1 VTVDAAVLI
10 WFSRNIDLYAVLDE
24 WRDARSNYDPGR
36 VVDDSW
42 YVDTYE
48 VALGTSDKNALFDE
62 AVRKLFRYD
71 FYPES
76 FVAVAADFIR
86 DNRPPEAGECV
97 VQRIRVI
104 PGIVDAV
111 TMNIVKSVWQDPERK
126 GFTLVT
132 SERQFELGE
141 WTASIVRNPGGDIA
155 LLVRAISKPSKRVPF
170 FARGFARGLQKH
182 AHMLALKSFSSAV
195 REN

>member
-1 VTVDAAVLI
+1 MLI
-10 WFSRNIDLYAVLDE
+10 WFSRKIDLYAVLNE
-24 WRDARSNYDPGR
+24 WRDAGSNYEPGR
-36 VVDDSW
+36 VVDNSW

-48 VALGTSDKNALFDE
+48 VALGTSDDGALFDN
-62 AVRKLFRYD
+62 AVRRLFLYA

-76 FVAVAADFIR
+76 FVAVAANFIR
-86 DNRPPEAGECV
+86 DKRPPEVGESV

-104 PGIVDAV
+104 PGILDAV
-111 TMNIVKSVWQDPERK
+111 TMNIVKSVWQDPERQ

-141 WTASIVRNPGGDIA
+141 WTASVVRNPGGEIA
-155 LLVRAISKPSKRVPF
+155 LLVRVVSKPSKRVPF
-170 FARGFARGLQKH
+170 LARGFARGLQKH

>member
-1 VTVDAAVLI
+1 MLT
-10 WFSRNIDLYAVLDE
+10 WFSRKIDLYAVLDE

-48 VALGTSDKNALFDE
+48 VALGTSDDGALFDN
-62 AVRKLFRYD
+62 AVRRLFLYA
-71 FYPES
+71 FYPET
-76 FVAVAADFIR
+76 FVAVAANFIR
-86 DNRPPEAGECV
+86 DKRPPEVGERV

-111 TMNIVKSVWQDPERK
+111 TMNIVKSVWQEPDRQ

-141 WTASIVRNPGGDIA
+141 WTASIVHNPGGDIA
-155 LLVRAISKPSKRVPF
+155 LLVRAVSKPSKRVPF
-170 FARGFARGLQKH
+170 LARGFARALQKH
-182 AHMLALKSFSSAV
+182 AHKLALKNFSSAV

>member
-1 VTVDAAVLI
+1 VLV
-10 WFSRNIDLYAVLDE
+10 WFSRKIDLYAVLDE

-48 VALGTSDKNALFDE
+48 LALGTSNKSALFDD
-62 AVRKLFRYD
+62 AVRRLFLYA

-86 DNRPPEAGECV
+86 DKRPPKAGERI

-104 PGIVDAV
+104 PGILDAV
-111 TMNIVKSVWQDPERK
+111 TMNIVKSAWQEPDRK

-141 WTASIVRNPGGDIA
+141 WTASVVRNPGGDIA
-155 LLVRAISKPSKRVPF
+155 LLVRAVSKPSKRVPF
-170 FARGFARGLQKH
+170 FARGFARALQKH
-182 AHMLALKSFSSAV
+182 AHKLALKRFSSALQ
-195 REN
+195 EN